1 MPSHCI
7 QTTADVPKPI
17 VKPKIIS
24 RVDNLAWV
32 FSDKFGLRQRL
43 LQELNFRTLHF
54 YHDLHSRSQCQR
66 LLNEIVLQRPLVLW
80 IRFAG
85 PCVGS
90 GNRQDAL
97 RAENLIRILSC
108 QRNANRFV
116 IVEASERSQ
125 VWNLQ
130 CVRDCT
136 KTLLQTSHRWCRYEN
151 VLKSNK
157 CHAVPRSDCLPISM
171 LQMAVNV
178 DAVMSNMPNPKNLEP
193 VQLPASRM
201 FCEQSCTVFVFTI
214 SRQVIRRRCSLKD
227 NLS

>member
-1 MPSHCI
+1 MPSPCI
-7 QTTADVPKPI
+7 QKAADGPKPI
-17 VKPKIIS
+17 VKPTIAS

-54 YHDLHSRSQCQR
+54 YHDLHSRTQCQR
-66 LLNEIVLQRPLVLW
+66 LLNEIELQRPLVLW

-85 PCVGS
+85 PCAGS

-97 RAENLIRILSC
+97 RAENLIRILAC

-151 VLKSNK
+151 MLKSNEMPCSSK
-157 CHAVPRSDCLPISM
+157 IRLLTNFHVVDGSECRCGDVQHAKSKELGSRSAVRFENVLRTVMHRVCLANFNAGDSSQT
-171 LQMAVNV
+171 LA
-178 DAVMSNMPNPKNLEP
+178 K
-193 VQLPASRM
+193 
-201 FCEQSCTVFVFTI
+201 
-214 SRQVIRRRCSLKD
+214 
-227 NLS
+227 